1 MMVFELVT
9 GTSPEA
15 VDAGQ
20 PASETDIGV
29 LLEGERDRAPMVC
42 PMVVVFPD
50 NWI

>member
-1 MMVFELVT
+1 MIFVT
-9 GTSPEA
+9 GTSPWVAA
-15 VDAGQ
+15 V
-20 PASETDIGV
+20 SEREV